1 MVAIR
6 EQASRTLR
14 AEHAVLR
21 REVAHLARL
30 ASELSDWSVPDTP
43 DQLQQIR
50 GFFYSRLLPHTQAE
64 EAVMYPMMDKVMG
77 AEQFTITMV
86 ADHEA
91 IHRRI
96 DALTTLITTVGQGP
110 PTPPEAEALR
120 EHLYA
125 LWAIVDLHFEKEESI
140 LFDLLDTRL
149 TPADARTLKE
159 RTQAFHQGDGQPDD
173 KPVS

>member
-6 EQASRTLR
+6 ERASGALR
-14 AEHAVLR
+14 AEHVVLR
-21 REVAHLARL
+21 REAAHLARL

-50 GFFYSRLLPHTQAE
+50 GFLNGRLLPHAQAE

-110 PTPPEAEALR
+110 PTPAQAEALR

-125 LWAIVDLHFEKEESI
+125 LWAIVDLHLDKEESI
-140 LFDLLDTRL
+140 LFDLLDARL
-149 TPADARTLKE
+149 TPADARTLTE
-159 RTQAFHQGDGQPDD
+159 RTQAFHKGDGQADD